1 MTWAYINKYGYDPNI
16 YNGKGGNNKVMKIV
30 LDGIKIDGCSPSFI
44 TGRDAILAADQAAT
58 GGQDYE
64 LIWRV
69 FARRGVGYSASSG
82 ASNIGV
88 AGIKDNPTSLQTDL
102 PPNIALSNEDF
113 ISNNLVNVYPNPSN
127 GLINISFDRTPNHFT
142 LKINDING
150 RIVYTEEITNN
161 TRDIQTINLDSLQKG
176 FYILSLK
183 SSTINFTQKILLE

>member
-1 MTWAYINKYGYDPNI
+1 M
-16 YNGKGGNNKVMKIV
+16 
-30 LDGIKIDGCSPSFI
+30 
-44 TGRDAILAADQAAT
+44 
-58 GGQDYE
+58 
-64 LIWRV
+64 
-69 FARRGVGYSASSG
+69 
-82 ASNIGV
+82 
-88 AGIKDNPTSLQTDL
+88 
-102 PPNIALSNEDF
+102 
-113 ISNNLVNVYPNPSN
+113 SNNLVNVYPNPSN